1 MLKRLLF
8 ALLLFGAFGYGLTQ
22 LFLLRFQTGE
32 VYPPYCSLRIDP
44 LGTKAFHDALREMP
58 HLELQRNFRA
68 IVKLQPATAVTLL
81 YAGTPQHAW
90 WGDDELRHVEQL
102 AVTGS
107 RVVITFLPVDRG
119 PTVKEAKLAE
129 DEEKARKKL
138 REEKHA
144 DKDKDDSA
152 ENKDD
157 KKEQKE
163 KQKDEEKFNLSLSF
177 LSFLEVS
184 QRWGFEFR
192 FFSRRDSNAPPRRA
206 ELQLP
211 EAQTEPDLSWHTAM
225 HFGKPKDTW
234 RTLYAVEGQPVVIE
248 RSFGAGSIVLASDS
262 YFLSNE
268 ALRNERAPALLAW
281 LIGTPRTIIFDED
294 SHGVSDRPGVAS
306 LVRKYGL
313 HGVAVSL
320 ALIAALF
327 VWKNMSR
334 FIPPLDDPTADG
346 ELVRG
351 KEAGEGFINLLRRS
365 IAPNRLLAVCA
376 EEWKKAFDH
385 TGRSL
390 KSAHL
395 EKVLADELARPSRE
409 RNHVAAYQTISHV
422 LSQKK

>member
-1 MLKRLLF
+1 MLKRLLLA
-8 ALLLFGAFGYGLTQ
+8 ALLLGAFAYGLTQ

-32 VYPPYCSLRIDP
+32 VYPPYCSLRVDP
-44 LGTKAFHDALREMP
+44 LGTKAFYDALRDLP

-68 IVKLQPATAVTLL
+68 IARLQPAAPVTLL
-81 YAGTPQHAW
+81 YAGTPHQAW

-102 AVTGS
+102 AVAGS
-107 RVVITFLPVDRG
+107 RVIITFLPVDRG
-119 PTVKEAKLAE
+119 PSANEAKLTG
-129 DEEKARKKL
+129 DEWKARKKL
-138 REEKHA
+138 REEKRA
-144 DKDKDDSA
+144 EKAKDDSPKDKDD
-152 ENKDD
+152 KD
-157 KKEQKE
+157 EKE
-163 KQKDEEKFNLSLSF
+163 KGKDEEKFNLSLSL
-177 LSFLEVS
+177 LSFPEVS
-184 QRWGFEFR
+184 QRWGFEFK
-192 FFSRRDSNAPPRRA
+192 FFPRRDSNAPPRRA
-206 ELQLP
+206 KLQLP

-234 RTLYAVEGQPVVIE
+234 RTLYAIENQPVIIE
-248 RSFGAGSIVLASDS
+248 RRFGAGSIVLASDS

-268 ALRNERAPALLAW
+268 ALRNERAPTLLAW

-294 SHGVSDRPGVAS
+294 SHGVSDQPGVAS
-306 LVRKYGL
+306 LVHKYGL
-313 HGVAVSL
+313 HGVAAGL

-365 IAPNRLLAVCA
+365 IAPNRVLAVCA

-385 TGRSL
+385 SGKSL
-390 KSAHL
+390 KSGHL
-395 EKVLADELARPSRE
+395 EKVVADELARPSRE
-409 RNHVAAYQTISHV
+409 RNPVAAYQTISHV

>member
-1 MLKRLLF
+1 MLKRLLL
-8 ALLLFGAFGYGLTQ
+8 ALLLLGAFGFGLTQ

-32 VYPPYCSLRIDP
+32 IYPPYCSLRIDP
-44 LGTKAFHDALREMP
+44 LGTKAFYDALREMP
-58 HLELQRNFRA
+58 HVELQRNFRA
-68 IVKLQPATAVTLL
+68 IAKLQPATPVTLL
-81 YAGTPQHAW
+81 YAGTPLHAW
-90 WGDDELRHVEQL
+90 WGDDELRSVEQL

-107 RVVITFLPVDRG
+107 HIVITFLPVDRG
-119 PTVKEAKLAE
+119 PTTNEAKLAE

-138 REEKHA
+138 REEKRPN
-144 DKDKDDSA
+144 KEKDDPTK
-152 ENKDD
+152 NKED
-157 KKEQKE
+157 KKSRKE
-163 KQKDEEKFNLSLSF
+163 KETGEEKFNLSLSF
-177 LSFLEVS
+177 LSFREVS
-184 QRWGFEFR
+184 QRWGFEFQ
-192 FFSRRDSNAPPRRA
+192 FFSRLDPSAPPRRA
-206 ELQLP
+206 KLQMP

-225 HFGKPKDTW
+225 HFGKLKDTW
-234 RTLYAVEGQPVVIE
+234 RTLYAVEGQPVVME
-248 RSFGAGSIVLASDS
+248 RAFGAGSIVLASDS

-281 LIGTPRTIIFDED
+281 LIGTPRAIVFDED

-313 HGVAVSL
+313 HGVAAGL

-351 KEAGEGFINLLRRS
+351 KEASEGFINLLRRS
-365 IAPNRLLAVCA
+365 IAPNRVLGVCA
-376 EEWKKAFDH
+376 EEWKRAFDH
-385 TGRSL
+385 TGKSL

-395 EKVLADELARPSRE
+395 EKVLADELARPSRS
-409 RNHVAAYQTISHV
+409 RNPIAAYQTISHV

>member
-1 MLKRLLF
+1 MLKRLLL

-22 LFLLRFQTGE
+22 LFLLRFRTGE
-32 VYPPYCSLRIDP
+32 VYPPYCSLRMDP
-44 LGTKAFHDALREMP
+44 LGTKALYDALREMP

-68 IVKLQPATAVTLL
+68 IVKLQPSAPVTLL
-81 YAGTPQHAW
+81 YAGTPQYAW

-119 PTVKEAKLAE
+119 PTANEAKLAE

-138 REEKHA
+138 REEERP
-144 DKDKDDSA
+144 DKAKDDSPKS
-152 ENKDD
+152 KDD
-157 KKEQKE
+157 KKKE
-163 KQKDEEKFNLSLSF
+163 KQKQKDEQKFNLSLHL
-177 LSFLEVS
+177 LSFGEVS
-184 QRWGFEFR
+184 KRWGFEFK
-192 FFSRRDSNAPPRRA
+192 FFPRLGQDAPPRHA
-206 ELQLP
+206 KLQLP
-211 EAQTEPDLSWHTAM
+211 DAQTEPDLSWHTAM
-225 HFGKPKDTW
+225 NFGKLKDTW
-234 RTLYAVEGQPVVIE
+234 RTLYAIEGQPVVIE
-248 RSFGAGSIVLASDS
+248 RPFGAGSIVLASDS

-281 LIGTPRTIIFDED
+281 LIGTPRTIVFDED

-313 HGVAVSL
+313 HGVAAAL

-334 FIPPLDDPTADG
+334 FTPPLEDPTADG
-346 ELVRG
+346 DLVRG

-365 IAPNRLLAVCA
+365 IAPNRVLAVCA

-385 TGRSL
+385 AGKSP

-395 EKVLADELARPSRE
+395 EKVLADELTRPSRE
-409 RNHVAAYQTISHV
+409 RNPVAAYQTISHV